1 VKVTGKCSVG
11 VIFILT
17 ALLLI
22 NGCKSKQKTLNKQ
35 NQIERN
41 DEVIDPDYSSPDSL
55 LAIIKSSE
63 LKLDWFSA
71 KVNVKANIANQTN
84 SFNANLRINT
94 DSAIWMSISPALGI
108 EVARVLITRD
118 SLKFLNRLSATYFV
132 GDYAYLNNLLQIEV
146 NFDMIQ
152 SILLGNTYLHYS
164 VENYVS
170 DRDEQGLIL
179 STLKKRKIKKETELD
194 IPQVLTQE
202 IWFSSLNGKILRMEM
217 QDYRPVR
224 KFMVNYLSYV
234 SEEDKLV
241 PQAMLIQAQAEK
253 QVIIDLEYSKQTVSK
268 ELNLPFSIPKNYELI
283 LK

>member
-1 VKVTGKCSVG
+1 MIGKCSFG

-22 NGCKSKQKTLNKQ
+22 NGCKSKHKTLKNL
-35 NQIERN
+35 NQQEIIS
-41 DEVIDPDYSSPDSL
+41 EVVESDSSSPDSL
-55 LAIIKSSE
+55 LAIIKSSD
-63 LKLDWFSA
+63 LQLNWFSA

-84 SFNANLRINT
+84 SFNANLRMKVDT
-94 DSAIWMSISPALGI
+94 AIWMSISPALGI

-118 SLKFLNRLSATYFV
+118 SLKFLNRLSTTYFV

-164 VENYVS
+164 VESYVS

-202 IWFSSLNGKILRMEM
+202 IWFSSISGKIIRMEM

-224 KFMVNYLSYV
+224 KFMVKYLSYV
-234 SEEDKLV
+234 LEGDKLV

-253 QVIIDLEYSKQTVSK
+253 QVVINLEYSKQTVSK
-268 ELNLPFSIPKNYELI
+268 ELNLPFSIPTNYELI
-283 LK
+283 RK

>member
-1 VKVTGKCSVG
+1 VTGNCSVG
-11 VIFILT
+11 VIFILM
-17 ALLLI
+17 ALVLI
-22 NGCKSKQKTLNKQ
+22 NGCKSKQKTLNKP

-41 DEVIDPDYSSPDSL
+41 NEVVEPDSSSPDSL
-55 LAIIKSSE
+55 LAIIRSSE

-84 SFNANLRINT
+84 SFNANLRINV

-132 GDYAYLNNLLQIEV
+132 GDYAFLNNLLQIEV

-164 VENYVS
+164 VESYVS

-202 IWFSSLNGKILRMEM
+202 IWFSSLSGKIIRMEM

-224 KFMVNYLSYV
+224 KFMVKYLSYV
-234 SEEDKLV
+234 LEEDKLV

-253 QVIIDLEYSKQTVSK
+253 QVVIDLEYSKQTVSK
-268 ELNLPFSIPKNYELI
+268 ELNLPFSIPTNYELI
-283 LK
+283 RK

>member
-1 VKVTGKCSVG
+1 M
-11 VIFILT
+11 
-17 ALLLI
+17 ALVLI
-22 NGCKSKQKTLNKQ
+22 NGCKSKQKTLNKP

-41 DEVIDPDYSSPDSL
+41 NEVVEPDSSSPDSL
-55 LAIIKSSE
+55 LAIIRSSE

-84 SFNANLRINT
+84 SFNANLRINV

-132 GDYAYLNNLLQIEV
+132 GDYAFLNNLLQIEV

-164 VENYVS
+164 VESYVS

-202 IWFSSLNGKILRMEM
+202 IWFSSLSGKIIRMEM

-224 KFMVNYLSYV
+224 KFMVKYLSYV
-234 SEEDKLV
+234 LEEDKLV

-253 QVIIDLEYSKQTVSK
+253 QVVIDLEYSKQTVSK
-268 ELNLPFSIPKNYELI
+268 ELNLPFSIPTNYELI
-283 LK
+283 RK